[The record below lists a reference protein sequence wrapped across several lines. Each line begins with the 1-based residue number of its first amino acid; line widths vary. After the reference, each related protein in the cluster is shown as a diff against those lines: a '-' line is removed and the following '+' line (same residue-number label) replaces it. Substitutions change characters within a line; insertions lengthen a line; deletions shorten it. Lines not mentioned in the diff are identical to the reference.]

1 MLDLVFFKPKY
12 CLDHVSSCYWSF
24 AVSNGVCVYSTLFC
38 DLKKHIFET
47 LQRRKN
53 RIKSAFIDDEAED
66 TNDGADGDEAKDD
79 GVQNVANDEDSEFNF
94 GKNIGRRDQVHVLTF
109 VVDVLQ
115 LSEGI

>member
-1 MLDLVFFKPKY
+1 MLLVFRSEQWSL
-12 CLDHVSSCYWSF
+12 CLLNIILWFEKTY
-24 AVSNGVCVYSTLFC
+24 
-38 DLKKHIFET
+38 IFET

-66 TNDGADGDEAKDD
+66 TNDGADGDEANDD

>member
-1 MLDLVFFKPKY
+1 MLLVFRSEQWSL
-12 CLDHVSSCYWSF
+12 CLFNIILWFEKTY
-24 AVSNGVCVYSTLFC
+24 
-38 DLKKHIFET
+38 IFET

-66 TNDGADGDEAKDD
+66 TNDGADGDEANDD